1 MQKES
6 IEEAIEII
14 SENIYNSNINV
25 VDKYE
30 LLLNINYFLTHYEEQ
45 TKSKVLKLGERKWYN
60 LYLDIY

>member
-6 IEEAIEII
+6 IEEAIKIVCDT
-14 SENIYNSNINV
+14 IYNSNINV

-45 TKSKVLKLGERKWYN
+45 TKSKVLKKER
-60 LYLDIY
+60 